1 MIDYLGPIL
10 IALGPICFTLSANLD
25 HFFSPSDTKVDDIND
40 LEKDHISMTLTKI
53 FKTTKTESFDD
64 PRWIAAFQKYYH
76 KNIKELRDA
85 EYYLRAVSADVRHMK
100 IWVVILG
107 ITLLLIGIT
116 YTASVNLEI
125 VENPRD
131 LILVADAAL
140 IFFLTSELIPIS
152 FCVWKH
158 RSNKQKVSEI
168 LKSQTL
174 LLTGMFVY
182 GSEESGEDQRS

>member
-1 MIDYLGPIL
+1 M
-10 IALGPICFTLSANLD
+10 TLSR
-25 HFFSPSDTKVDDIND
+25 V
-40 LEKDHISMTLTKI
+40 
-53 FKTTKTESFDD
+53 FKTTKAESFDD
-64 PRWIAAFQKYYH
+64 PLWIATFQKYYH

-85 EYYLRAVSADVRHMK
+85 EYYLRMVSAEVRHMK

-107 ITLLLIGIT
+107 ITFLLIGTT

-140 IFFLTSELIPIS
+140 IFFLASELIPIS

-168 LKSQTL
+168 LKSQNL

-182 GSEESGEDQRS
+182 GSEESEEEQRS